1 MDRLLSM
8 AVFVSAVEEGSLVS
22 AARRFGLSPSMAGKH
37 VSAIE
42 GQLKVRLLQRSTRKL
57 TLTDVGRSYYT
68 RCKRLL
74 EEYEDANRE
83 AQDAQQSVHGILRV
97 AAPTTFGALHLG
109 RVVSNYLAEYPDVSI
124 ETTLSDRYVDLLADG
139 IDVAIRIGRLQDSD
153 LVARRL
159 ASCRMMFCAA
169 PSFLARHGEPKTI
182 EQLRQAPRLA
192 FSQAVSAGDW
202 SVTDANG
209 QTYHIDGEIRL
220 AANNMQM
227 LLAAALTGAGVVYG
241 PSFVFEQSIASGAL
255 RVLLAD
261 HKTTDL
267 AIHAIYPS
275 KRHVSLKV
283 RRFIEHLSMS
293 FGDTQPWDL
302 MHRST
307 TA

>member
-42 GQLKVRLLQRSTRKL
+42 EQLKVRLLQRSTRKL

-255 RVLLAD
+255 RVLLPD
-261 HKTTDL
+261 HKTKDL

-283 RRFIEHLSMS
+283 RRFIEHLIMS
-293 FGDTQPWDL
+293 FDDTQPWDL